1 MSSPTSQGKMGK
13 TCLPQKVGEDG
24 EDMSSPTLRQRQG
37 RHDLPDISRKIG
49 KTCLPQHLKEDR
61 EDMSSPTSQAKTGKT

>member
-24 EDMSSPTLRQRQG
+24 EDIG
-37 RHDLPDISRKIG
+37 DDGDDIGEVGEAGEDIG
-49 KTCLPQHLKEDR
+49 DDGDDIGDDG
-61 EDMSSPTSQAKTGKT
+61 DMSSPTSQVKTGKT

>member
-24 EDMSSPTLRQRQG
+24 EDMSGTTGEGISETKFYEHTAL
-37 RHDLPDISRKIG
+37 HKANWLP
-49 KTCLPQHLKEDR
+49 CCNV
-61 EDMSSPTSQAKTGKT
+61 